1 MAQAEYVPSAIRAPI
16 PDASAQPSTI
26 SIWGAQRLITCLLAH
41 SLRPIPVKDHDFDF
55 KERANHLCPVRS
67 AEDFAGR
74 AA

>member
-16 PDASAQPSTI
+16 PDAIAQPST
-26 SIWGAQRLITCLLAH
+26 SPIWGVKRLITCLLAH
-41 SLRPIPVKDHDFDF
+41 SLRPTPVKDHDFDF
-55 KERANHLCPVRS
+55 KERADHLCLVHS